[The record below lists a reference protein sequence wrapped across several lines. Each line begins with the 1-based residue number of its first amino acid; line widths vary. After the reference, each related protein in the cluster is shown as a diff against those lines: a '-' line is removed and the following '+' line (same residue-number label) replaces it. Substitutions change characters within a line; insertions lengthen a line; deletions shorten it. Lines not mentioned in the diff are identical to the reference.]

1 MKKRSFSLILALL
14 LSLSLLPL
22 NALAAAEPTEADL
35 RTPPVIS
42 NLEIHDD
49 GAGYVWL
56 EVTVQTPE
64 NVRSA
69 IDYFENHERGYNQAG
84 YIGQI
89 DLQYS
94 IDGGEW
100 QETAVS
106 VAGRYYEDAD
116 ETPVWNGIH
125 ETYYLNELH
134 VNSEVKARAR
144 YSGADASGEPRYSDW
159 SNMLTLNEKVD
170 FTASAWAQGELA
182 EAAALGLIPDS
193 LANADLTKPITRAEF
208 AAVSVRVFESL
219 TGTKAQP
226 VAENPFT
233 DTKDPD
239 VLKAYNVGVT
249 NGTAVGK
256 FSPDVLLNRETL
268 ATMLTRV
275 YKKVAISGW
284 TLETDGSFAAQF
296 QAMYQMPEL
305 FADDADISGW
315 ARDSVY
321 FMYANKL
328 VGGVG
333 GNKFAPKNVTS
344 AQEAANY
351 AVATREQALLMAVRM
366 VKNLG

>member
-84 YIGQI
+84 YIDQI

-249 NGTAVGK
+249 NGISATT
-256 FSPDVLLNRETL
+256 FEPRTLLNREQA

-275 YKKVAISGW
+275 YKKVALSGW
-284 TLETDGSFAAQF
+284 TLETDGG
-296 QAMYQMPEL
+296 
-305 FADDADISGW
+305 FADAFKALFTAPAAFKDDAKISSW
-315 ARDSVY
+315 AKDSVY
-321 FMYANKL
+321 FMASKGIIN
-328 VGGVG
+328 GVG
-333 GNKFAPKNVTS
+333 DNTFAPKATTPAEQAAGY
-344 AQEAANY
+344 AQ
-351 AVATREQALLMAVRM
+351 ATREAALLIAARM
-366 VKNLG
+366 VKNLK